1 MEQWASTFIILAR
14 VHHNGNYPGKTALA
28 LSFMTDRMPTDYTP
42 TVSDRFS
49 VDIKVGDELITL
61 DVMDTAGQDEFKQ

>member
-1 MEQWASTFIILAR
+1 MC
-14 VHHNGNYPGKTALA
+14 PGKTALA

-61 DVMDTAGQDEFKQ
+61 DVTDTAGQEEFKQ